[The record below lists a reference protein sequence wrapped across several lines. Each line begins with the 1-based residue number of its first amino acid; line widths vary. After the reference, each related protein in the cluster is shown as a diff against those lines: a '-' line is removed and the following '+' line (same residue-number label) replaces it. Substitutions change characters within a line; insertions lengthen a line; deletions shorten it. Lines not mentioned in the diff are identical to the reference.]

1 MMLEEQRPFG
11 GKAATAKVTRNE
23 RWAGIEPSINT
34 LLSDPIA
41 VLLMR
46 ADRLTLHEVETVLR
60 TARHRRVGRG
70 MP

>member
-1 MMLEEQRPFG
+1 MLEEQGPFG
-11 GKAATAKVTRNE
+11 DKAATAKVTGNE

-46 ADRLTLHEVETVLR
+46 ADRLTLHEVEFVLR
-60 TARHRRVGRG
+60 TARHRRAGRG

>member
-1 MMLEEQRPFG
+1 MMLEEQGLFG
-11 GKAATAKVTRNE
+11 GEAATAKVTGNQ

-46 ADRLTLHEVETVLR
+46 ADRLTLHEVEIVLR
-60 TARHRRVGRG
+60 TARHRRAGGG
-70 MP
+70 MS